1 MVVVNVTT
9 TLSKDEVRI
18 LKEAYPKINDILR
31 EYIMT
36 ITSNPE
42 EFHITETPQFKRAVT
57 RLEYELSERHK
68 KRLNGG
74 YRAFIMPKIPMSRVK
89 ELAREVNVSPP
100 ILLNFVDDDLKR
112 LELKG
117 YK

>member
-57 RLEYELSERHK
+57 R
-68 KRLNGG
+68 
-74 YRAFIMPKIPMSRVK
+74 
-89 ELAREVNVSPP
+89 
-100 ILLNFVDDDLKR
+100 
-112 LELKG
+112 
-117 YK
+117 

>member
-18 LKEAYPKINDILR
+18 LKEAYTKINDILR

-74 YRAFIMPKIPMSRVK
+74 YKAFIMPKVPMSRVK
-89 ELAREVNVSPP
+89 ELAREVNVSPRL
-100 ILLNFVDDDLKR
+100 LLNYVNEDLKR

>member
-1 MVVVNVTT
+1 MNVTT
-9 TLSKDEVRI
+9 TLSKEEVRV
-18 LKEAYPKINDILR
+18 LKESYPKINDILR

-57 RLEYELSERHK
+57 RLECELSDRHK
-68 KRLNGG
+68 KRLEGG
-74 YRAFIMPKIPMSRVK
+74 YKAFIMPKVPMSRVK
-89 ELAREVNVSPP
+89 ELAREVNVAPR
-100 ILLNFVDDDLKR
+100 ILLNFVDEDLKR

>member
-18 LKEAYPKINDILR
+18 LKESYPKINDILR

-42 EFHITETPQFKRAVT
+42 EFHITETPQFKRAVHI
-57 RLEYELSERHK
+57 LECELSDRHK
-68 KRLNGG
+68 KRINGG
-74 YRAFIMPKIPMSRVK
+74 YKAFIMPKVPMSRVK

-100 ILLNFVDDDLKR
+100 ILLNYVNEDLKR

>member
-42 EFHITETPQFKRAVT
+42 EFHITETPQFKRAV
-57 RLEYELSERHK
+57 H
-68 KRLNGG
+68 
-74 YRAFIMPKIPMSRVK
+74 
-89 ELAREVNVSPP
+89 
-100 ILLNFVDDDLKR
+100 IL
-112 LELKG
+112 
-117 YK
+117 

>member
-18 LKEAYPKINDILR
+18 LKESYPKINDILR

-42 EFHITETPQFKRAVT
+42 TFHITETPQFKRAVT

-74 YRAFIMPKIPMSRVK
+74 YKAFIMPKVPMSRVK
-89 ELAREVNVSPP
+89 ELAREVNVSPK
-100 ILLNFVDDDLKR
+100 ILLNYVNEDLKR

>member
-1 MVVVNVTT
+1 MNVTT

-18 LKEAYPKINDILR
+18 LKESYPKINDILR

-42 EFHITETPQFKRAVT
+42 TFHITETPQFKRAVHI
-57 RLEYELSERHK
+57 LECELSDRHK
-68 KRLNGG
+68 KRLEGG
-74 YRAFIMPKIPMSRVK
+74 YKAFIMPKVPMSRVK
-89 ELAREVNVSPP
+89 ELAREVNVSPRL
-100 ILLNFVDDDLKR
+100 LLNYVNEDLKR

>member
-1 MVVVNVTT
+1 MNITG
-9 TLSKDEVRI
+9 TLSKEEVRV

-68 KRLNGG
+68 KRLNSG
-74 YRAFIMPKIPMSRVK
+74 YKAFIMPKIPMSRVK
-89 ELAREVNVSPP
+89 ELAREVNVAPR
-100 ILLNFVDDDLKR
+100 ILLNFVDEDLKR